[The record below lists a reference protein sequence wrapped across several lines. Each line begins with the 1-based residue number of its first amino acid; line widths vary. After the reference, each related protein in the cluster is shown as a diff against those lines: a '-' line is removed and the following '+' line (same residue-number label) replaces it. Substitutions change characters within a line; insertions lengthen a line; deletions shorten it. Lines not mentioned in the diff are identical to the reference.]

1 MIGSEYGYGIRDLA
15 SGTAPYSVFILIYI
29 KILITVRLT
38 TLVLHNLTKKSTAHL
53 RHYLCAVLP

>member
-29 KILITVRLT
+29 KMNIKATPHKDRLT
-38 TLVLHNLTKKSTAHL
+38 A
-53 RHYLCAVLP
+53 